1 MPPLFIL
8 LRKRTEFLSVPSYA
22 ETAET
27 SHGHRVRASEK
38 ESIGDQQGKIWK
50 ENRRHCFH
58 VKELSVLFSSSP
70 YKDQLTQEKK
80 KNKPSGAKLDPM
92 KNAANKTTIK
102 TPGMYCARCAVMI
115 FHGNNVWGSG
125 SANTGPTL
133 VVQGSWR
140 LCAKHVCARTKFSN
154 LWFHMIFTSAAVV
167 LNCKGRNEHSC
178 P

>member
-22 ETAET
+22 GTAET
-27 SHGHRVRASEK
+27 SHGRRDRASKK

-58 VKELSVLFSSSP
+58 VKELSVLVSSSP
-70 YKDQLTQEKK
+70 YKDRLTQE
-80 KNKPSGAKLDPM
+80 KNKPSGAELDPM
-92 KNAANKTTIK
+92 KNAASKTTIK
-102 TPGMYCARCAVMI
+102 TPGMYCAGCAVMS
-115 FHGNNVWGSG
+115 FRGNNVWGSG

-140 LCAKHVCARTKFSN
+140 LCTKHVCARTKFSN
-154 LWFHMIFTSAAVV
+154 LWFHMIITSAAEL
-167 LNCKGRNEHSC
+167 LNYKGRNEYSC